1 MMRRRD
7 LQRALS
13 IAMGALLLWFPGQGE
28 TPRSADSVADSV
40 GVNIHL
46 HFTDTIYGNFPLVQS
61 LLTSLGVRHV
71 RDGLTDTTWQPY
83 YQEHT
88 ALGQLGIRGIFITD
102 PSTADAVLVDWPSRV
117 GTAFEGY
124 EAPNEYDN
132 NGDPNWAATLNTFL
146 PRLHAA
152 VRGDSRTAGFPIIGP
167 SLVQAADYAPL
178 ASLGSTF
185 DYSNLHNYF
194 GGRNPG
200 TPGWGSNGYGS
211 IAANM
216 AYAQQA
222 WPGKPIWTTETGYL
236 SNPQVLQG
244 IPEAIE
250 AKYIPR
256 VVFEQILNGIGRTY
270 IYELIDEVQTS
281 PTEQSFGL
289 ARNDGSAKPAFLAMQ
304 KLLHMVGDPGAAPA
318 LKDLP
323 FSLTGS
329 TNVHHILLQK
339 RDGSYLLAFWLE
351 EQAYNVDT
359 RAVTPVAPESVVF
372 QWSQA
377 FQQIGLV
384 TFHDDGS
391 TTSTSIA
398 PASQLSLTA
407 TDSVSI
413 LELVP
418 NQRPAAPSSLTG
430 HVL

>member
-1 MMRRRD
+1 
-7 LQRALS
+7 
-13 IAMGALLLWFPGQGE
+13 
-28 TPRSADSVADSV
+28 
-40 GVNIHL
+40 
-46 HFTDTIYGNFPLVQS
+46 
-61 LLTSLGVRHV
+61 
-71 RDGLTDTTWQPY
+71 
-83 YQEHT
+83 
-88 ALGQLGIRGIFITD
+88 
-102 PSTADAVLVDWPSRV
+102 
-117 GTAFEGY
+117 
-124 EAPNEYDN
+124 
-132 NGDPNWAATLNTFL
+132 
-146 PRLHAA
+146 
-152 VRGDSRTAGFPIIGP
+152 
-167 SLVQAADYAPL
+167 
-178 ASLGSTF
+178 
-185 DYSNLHNYF
+185 
-194 GGRNPG
+194 
-200 TPGWGSNGYGS
+200 
-211 IAANM
+211 M

-372 QWSQA
+372 QWNQA
-377 FQQIGLV
+377 FQQIGLL

-391 TTSTSIA
+391 TSSTSVA

-418 NQRPAAPSSLTG
+418 NQRPAAPYSV
-430 HVL
+430 H